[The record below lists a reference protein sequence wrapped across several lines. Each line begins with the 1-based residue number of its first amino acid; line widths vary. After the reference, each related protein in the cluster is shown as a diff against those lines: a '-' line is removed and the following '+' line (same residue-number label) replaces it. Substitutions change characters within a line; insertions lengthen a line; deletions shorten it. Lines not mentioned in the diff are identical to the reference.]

1 MLKKL
6 LKSVP
11 FVSLLGVPMV
21 ASAGCQSTQTIDDD
35 SKSISVEPADVFT
48 VDRTAELW
56 VKGLACPFCVQN
68 VDKRIAAVTGVDDVD
83 VDLPTGKVRVLLS
96 DGHPA
101 SKDDLVSAVAAS
113 GFTLDRIEMP

>member
-21 ASAGCQSTQTIDDD
+21 TAAGCQSTQTVDDN

-68 VDKRIAAVTGVDDVD
+68 VDKRIAVVSGVDDVD

-96 DGHPA
+96 DSRPA
-101 SKDDLVSAVAAS
+101 SKEDLVSAVAAS